1 MGILV
6 TMSEKRLALDMGR
19 VKKALDLDIPL
30 SERSYRVEKLNIER
44 DTLIENT
51 DKMSVEENSLISS
64 NRQYVASVLDDFKKD
79 LAELENSIS
88 DYRRYLKELKEKEK
102 YGP

>member
-19 VKKALDLDIPL
+19 VKKALDLEIPV
-30 SERSYRVEKLNIER
+30 SERSYREEKLNIER
-44 DTLIENT
+44 DSLIENT

-88 DYRRYLKELKEKEK
+88 DYRRYLKKLEEKER
-102 YGP
+102 YGN